1 MLSHVI
7 GLVNLKVALFCEQ
20 NEIYLL
26 LFFKYSS
33 NIAKYIL
40 SIKEFL
46 SDTKMFYIYFSLYV
60 AKIVS

>member
-20 NEIYLL
+20 NVIYLL
-26 LFFKYSS
+26 LFFKHSS